1 MHKFLKSIGLTQL
14 SQDTDVE
21 EFLWN
26 EVIQEKNLQ
35 SVYQAEGGPV
45 LHEYRLKC
53 AEGAGLCAITQ
64 TYRSGRIQ
72 LLSYFPYLYNP
83 DCSSEEVCSIERH
96 TERETFGGF
105 IDDYQAGIS
114 LIFFVSNPL
123 DYLKLSGEGRLT
135 DFRGCYLSAFCASGS
150 VLLPIM
156 KDEQS
161 EEERKNRKEREKLA
175 EAAREGDEQAIEI
188 LTEADMNA
196 YSEVMKRVEKEDI
209 YSIVKSSCIP
219 SGVECDLYSVLGE
232 IIEVREGVNL
242 FTNEK
247 LYRMKL
253 NCNDIIFPMLIQE
266 SGLIGEPEVGRR
278 FKGKIWLQGRVN
290 FENPVIS

>member
-1 MHKFLKSIGLTQL
+1 M
-14 SQDTDVE
+14 D
-21 EFLWN
+21 EFLWK
-26 EVIQEKNLQ
+26 EVICEQNLQ
-35 SVYQAEGGPV
+35 QTYVMQGGPV
-45 LHEYRLKC
+45 LREYRLKC
-53 AEGAGLCAITQ
+53 AEGAGLTAVTE
-64 TYRSGRIQ
+64 TYPSGRVQ
-72 LLSYFPYLYNP
+72 LLSYFPYLYHTE
-83 DCSSEEVCSIERH
+83 CSSEEVCSIERH

-123 DYLKLSGEGRLT
+123 DYLKFSGDGRLA

-150 VLLPIM
+150 ILLPIVKEEM
-156 KDEQS
+156 S
-161 EEERKNRKEREKLA
+161 EEERRNRKEREQLA

-196 YSEVMKRVEKEDI
+196 YSEVMKRVEQEDI

-232 IIEVREGVNL
+232 IIEVRETVNL

-247 LYRMKL
+247 LYRLKL
-253 NCNDIIFPMLIQE
+253 NCNDIIFPMLISE
-266 SGLIGEPEVGRR
+266 SCLTGEPEAGRR
-278 FKGKIWLQGRVN
+278 FKGKIWLEGRVN